1 MSSLNSNYLILKEQN
16 LLVEC
21 HSGNLDLESYINF
34 VTSTTLDPLFSANMN
49 YFIDLSNVVVTAS
62 IDDIRKYNNFTEA
75 TFISEKKRKVALV
88 TNSPNQMVFATLFK
102 NSNTQKLKDIEVFST
117 TTAAIHWL
125 NSNLI
130 KYEILDVLI
139 ALKNPAEYQQQKNGK
154 KKSQ

>member
-49 YFIDLSNVVVTAS
+49 YFIDLSNVIVTAS

-75 TFISEKKRKVALV
+75 TFISERKRKVALV

-102 NSNTQKLKDIEVFST
+102 NSNTQKLKEIEVFST

-130 KYEILDVLI
+130 KYEILDVLM
-139 ALKNPAEYQQQKNGK
+139 ALKNPIKYQLQKK
-154 KKSQ
+154 Q

>member
-34 VTSTTLDPLFSANMN
+34 VTSTSLDPLFSLNMN

-62 IDDIRKYNNFTEA
+62 IDDIGKYNNFTESS
-75 TFISEKKRKVALV
+75 FKLERKKKVAII
-88 TNSPNQMVFATLFK
+88 TNSPNQMVFSTLFK
-102 NSNTQKLKDIEVFST
+102 NSNTQKLKEIEIFST
-117 TTAAIHWL
+117 NTAAIHWL

-139 ALKNPAEYQQQKNGK
+139 AIKNPIEYQLQKK
-154 KKSQ
+154 Q

>member
-34 VTSTTLDPLFSANMN
+34 VTSTTLDPLFSENMN

-62 IDDIRKYNNFTEA
+62 IDDIGKYNNFTKA
-75 TFISEKKRKVALV
+75 NFKFEKKRKVALV

-102 NSNTQKLKDIEVFST
+102 NSNTQKLKEIEVFST
-117 TTAAIHWL
+117 TTAAINWL
-125 NSNLI
+125 NNNHI
-130 KYEILDVLI
+130 KYEILDVLM
-139 ALKNPAEYQQQKNGK
+139 ALKNPIEYQLQKK
-154 KKSQ
+154 Q